1 MSGRVMIFDD
11 DADLLEL
18 CSIVLR
24 SKNYFVKGINKCNDI
39 VHDVRE
45 FSPNVI
51 LMDNWIPDSGGVKAT
66 RLLKNDLILRYIP
79 VVLFSANEK
88 VRDLAAEAGAE
99 FYLPKPFDI
108 DDLEAVI
115 TKAIARHR
123 SAGISK
129 VL

>member
-24 SKNYFVKGINKCNDI
+24 SKNYFVKGINNCNDI
-39 VHDVRE
+39 IRDVRE

-66 RLLKNDLILRYIP
+66 RLLKKDLILRYIP
-79 VVLFSANEK
+79 VILFSANEK
-88 VRDLAAEAGAE
+88 VRDLATEAGAE

-123 SAGISK
+123 PAGISK
-129 VL
+129 VI

>member
-18 CSIVLR
+18 CSFVLR
-24 SKNYFVKGINKCNDI
+24 SKNYFVKGINKCNNI

-99 FYLPKPFDI
+99 FYLPKPFNI

>member
-18 CSIVLR
+18 CSFVLR
-24 SKNYFVKGINKCNDI
+24 SKNYFVKGINKCNNI

-99 FYLPKPFDI
+99 FYLPKPFNI
-108 DDLEAVI
+108 D
-115 TKAIARHR
+115 
-123 SAGISK
+123 
-129 VL
+129 